1 MGVCFSLASLVYLTE
16 PGTLHSS
23 YPSSAFFHGPNP
35 CSYLV
40 GCRTSVILLLP
51 GNEIVILKM
60 SRWVDH
66 VGSSSLFWAHMLGT
80 LGSLCSRVVVDLAIW
95 SVAFG
100 EVEDTCLCGQS
111 PGLISLCT
119 AFIRTFYRPWRCGRC
134 LPELCVGL

>member
-1 MGVCFSLASLVYLTE
+1 
-16 PGTLHSS
+16 
-23 YPSSAFFHGPNP
+23 
-35 CSYLV
+35 
-40 GCRTSVILLLP
+40 
-51 GNEIVILKM
+51 M

-111 PGLISLCT
+111 PGLISLST
-119 AFIRTFYRPWRCGRC
+119 RFGVRAVYARESTVNSRLLVFYATPQTSPRFLFQISAVVDSLAVGVGIGSTFRPCLFNQWRDGRA
-134 LPELCVGL
+134 V